1 MMSYGYALS
10 RRLDTLSPLVLP
22 TLARLVFAA
31 VLLIYFW
38 SSALTKLGAH
48 PLAPDP
54 GAYAQIFPRAFEA
67 AGYDVSQM
75 SWFQWL
81 VVVGG
86 TWAEFILPAL
96 ILIGL
101 LTRLAS
107 LGMIAFILVQSLV
120 DITGHAADTATIGA
134 WFDRASGALILDQRA
149 LWLVC
154 LAIPLMCGGGPI
166 SLDRLFFS
174 RDQRP

>member
-48 PLAPDP
+48 PFAPDP

-67 AGYDVSQM
+67 AVGETDRFWKRFEARLVAAYGERRGRAM
-75 SWFQWL
+75 SCRL
-81 VVVGG
+81 RG
-86 TWAEFILPAL
+86 LPP
-96 ILIGL
+96 
-101 LTRLAS
+101 S
-107 LGMIAFILVQSLV
+107 
-120 DITGHAADTATIGA
+120 
-134 WFDRASGALILDQRA
+134 
-149 LWLVC
+149 
-154 LAIPLMCGGGPI
+154 MCGRGE
-166 SLDRLFFS
+166 S
-174 RDQRP
+174 